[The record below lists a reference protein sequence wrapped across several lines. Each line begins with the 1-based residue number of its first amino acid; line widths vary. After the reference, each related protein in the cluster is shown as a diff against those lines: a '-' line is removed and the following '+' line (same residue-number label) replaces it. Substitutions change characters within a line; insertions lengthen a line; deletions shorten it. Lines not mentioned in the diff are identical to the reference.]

1 MSQMP
6 IKAYV
11 STSSHCVQ
19 EVVSINSVVVVES
32 VMKTVF
38 IMVIKIEPY

>member
-1 MSQMP
+1 MSNKQLQ
-6 IKAYV
+6 Y
-11 STSSHCVQ
+11 Q
-19 EVVSINSVVVVES
+19 YQSINRVVVVES